1 MTTQEVQALR
11 DLFAKRLKKLLDE
24 RNMDQIDLSAALGL
38 DRSTVNKWATA
49 NALPRAGTTEKIA
62 AFFGVK
68 KSYLLDESGSDE
80 RSYYLDPAAAKMAQ
94 ELYDNPDMRILFDA
108 AKNVSADDLKLVAEM
123 MLRMKKKENHED
135 D

>member
-1 MTTQEVQALR
+1 
-11 DLFAKRLKKLLDE
+11 
-24 RNMDQIDLSAALGL
+24 MDQIDLSAALGL
-38 DRSTVNKWATA
+38 DRSTVNKWTTA

-62 AFFGVK
+62 SFFGVK
-68 KSYLLDESGSDE
+68 KSYFLDENGSDE
-80 RSYYLDPAAAKMAQ
+80 RSYYLNPAAAKMAQ

-108 AKNVSADDLKLVAEM
+108 AKNVSPDDLKFVAEM